1 MFNYYYYTN
10 SYYMLGNILVLIGV
24 AIMAMAQMKVS
35 SAYNKYSRIQNRRH
49 LTGFDVAR
57 EILNQYGLSYVQIFE
72 VQGRLSDHYNP
83 GDQTLHLSHDI
94 YYGTSIASLAVAAH
108 ECGHALQHQ
117 EGYKPLT
124 FRNAI
129 IPICNIS
136 QSIGWVAII
145 LGLIIGRTSI
155 AWIGV
160 LLMSLM
166 LLFQIVTLPVEFD
179 ASSRALSILNDRYL
193 DQSEYKGAKSM
204 LTAAALTY
212 VAGMLSTLLSLL
224 RIVLVVLGNDRNRD

>member
-1 MFNYYYYTN
+1 MQECPRDTDPLFF
-10 SYYMLGNILVLIGV
+10 SAGQRIAEFSDFGVV
-24 AIMAMAQMKVS
+24 AIWQC
-35 SAYNKYSRIQNRRH
+35 H
-49 LTGFDVAR
+49 D
-57 EILNQYGLSYVQIFE
+57 EIMY
-72 VQGRLSDHYNP
+72 GRLLRRLHNFFPLRAGFCNSDIVRNRIVEQDH
-83 GDQTLHLSHDI
+83 
-94 YYGTSIASLAVAAH
+94 GTSIASLAVAAH

-117 EGYKPLT
+117 EGYRPLT

-129 IPICNIS
+129 VPVCNFS
-136 QSIGWVAII
+136 YNLGWVAIMI
-145 LGLIIGRTSI
+145 GLFMGRTSI

-160 LLMSLM
+160 LLTSLM

-193 DQSEYKGAKSM
+193 VQDEYFGAKKM

-224 RIVLVVLGNDRNRD
+224 RIVLVVLGNDRGRD

>member
-10 SYYMLGNILVLIGV
+10 SYYMLGNILVLVGV
-24 AIMAMAQMKVS
+24 ALMALAQMKVS
-35 SAYNKYSRIQNRRH
+35 SAYNKYSKVQNSRH
-49 LTGFDVAR
+49 LTGYDVAR
-57 EILNQYGLSYVQIFE
+57 EILDQHGLSSVQIFE

-83 GDQTLHLSHDI
+83 SNQTLHLSRDI
-94 YYGTSIASLAVAAH
+94 YHGTSIASLAVAAH

-117 EGYKPLT
+117 EGYRPLT

-129 IPICNIS
+129 VPVCNFS
-136 QSIGWVAII
+136 YNLGWVAIMI
-145 LGLIIGRTSI
+145 GLFMGRTSI

-160 LLMSLM
+160 LLTSLM
-166 LLFQIVTLPVEFD
+166 LLVQD
-179 ASSRALSILNDRYL
+179 
-193 DQSEYKGAKSM
+193 EYFGAKKM

-224 RIVLVVLGNDRNRD
+224 RIVLVLLGNDRGRD

>member
-10 SYYMLGNILVLIGV
+10 SYYMLGNILVLVGV
-24 AIMAMAQMKVS
+24 ALMALAQMKVS
-35 SAYNKYSRIQNRRH
+35 SAYNKYSKVQNSRH
-49 LTGFDVAR
+49 LTGYDVAR
-57 EILNQYGLSYVQIFE
+57 EILDQHGLSSVQIFE

-83 GDQTLHLSHDI
+83 SNQTLHLSRDI
-94 YYGTSIASLAVAAH
+94 YHGTSIASLAVAAH

-117 EGYKPLT
+117 EGYRPLT

-129 IPICNIS
+129 VPVCNFS
-136 QSIGWVAII
+136 YNLGWVAIMI
-145 LGLIIGRTSI
+145 GL
-155 AWIGV
+155 
-160 LLMSLM
+160 LLTSLM
-166 LLFQIVTLPVEFD
+166 LLFQIITLPVEFD

-193 DQSEYKGAKSM
+193 VQDEYFGAKKM

-224 RIVLVVLGNDRNRD
+224 RIVLVVLGNDRGRD